1 MRRIDHV
8 AIAAH
13 DADAAAQYYEGT
25 LGMRRVRDEEV
36 AETGSRLVWLEP
48 VGMPAGG
55 ARFQIVQPLR
65 DGPVAEFL
73 SLRGEGLH
81 HVCFAV
87 DDAAA
92 FLAERG
98 EEESALFTGGFGLP
112 CAFLGSA
119 PEGMAV
125 EIVEPAP
132 GAQASPV
139 DPVDP
144 VDPVGAEHPWT

>member
-1 MRRIDHV
+1 MPDDDRASTDDETPPQPTAPVRRIDHV

-25 LGMRRVRDEEV
+25 LGMRRVHDEEV

-48 VGMPAGG
+48 FDLPAGG

-65 DGPVAEFL
+65 PGPVADFL
-73 SLRGEGLH
+73 AARGEGLH

-87 DDAAA
+87 DDAPG
-92 FLAERG
+92 FLAARG
-98 EEESALFTGGFGLP
+98 EPVSALFTGGFGLP

-125 EIVEPAP
+125 EIVQPR
-132 GAQASPV
+132 
-139 DPVDP
+139 
-144 VDPVGAEHPWT
+144 AEA